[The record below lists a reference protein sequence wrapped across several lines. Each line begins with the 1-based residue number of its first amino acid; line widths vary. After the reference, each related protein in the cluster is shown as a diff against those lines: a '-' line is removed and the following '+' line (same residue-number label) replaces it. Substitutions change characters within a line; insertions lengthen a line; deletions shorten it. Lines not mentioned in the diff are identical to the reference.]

1 MGTKSSICHFWWY
14 LFLSLSWR
22 CLWEQQQQQQQR
34 SSSSET
40 LLTHFGSCPEPMD
53 FGIGVVSAF
62 VVGGGGSN
70 GGGRGGVDMNNNNN
84 NIISRSRRKWET
96 SCCTMTTLTWTRT
109 TRCFFATTPTTTQE
123 EDSEQ
128 QQQPPP
134 QQQQD
139 DGSTTKDSSS
149 LSSSL
154 LSSLSSSNTTTK
166 TRITPPQY
174 KKRSVVLHRAE
185 KIGDGSSILLHIDR
199 LDDDIEPFTYQPGH
213 VLALEIPLSAA
224 VLDNPSNNNKNDDN
238 DDFLESMNAKTLAD
252 AHDNDGWMRGPYTVS
267 SANTQTLTILIK
279 VVGPKSQAFAQAQ
292 PGTLLRLGGKF
303 HIPIVDGIQQVA
315 TGEVVVMET
324 TTETTTST
332 TTEAKVDQ
340 DNVAVVHNKNN
351 NHKTTNKYNRNPL
364 RRVVLIS
371 TGVGIGPCV
380 GAVEKLL
387 FESNNKA
394 LSSSSSSSFMTL
406 EQIDLYASFRYANQV
421 LYQDYLDMWSLA
433 YQDDPNAT
441 IQFCYIPIITSQM
454 GRLSSTK
461 KNLQQVISSSS
472 RIQSPMSSE
481 CTTSNPSTTTT
492 TTTTTPICTVSETH
506 YHLIGNGQ
514 MVQEWKAGLIHA
526 GVIPERIT
534 VESCFRPT
542 TTTRR
547 RCRHHEDK
555 NNNKSQESL
564 VMKEHDNDDDDDD
577 DVIQRIAK
585 VISQGAQFPSLSSSL
600 SSSSLS
606 SS

>member
-22 CLWEQQQQQQQR
+22 CLWEQQQQQQR
-34 SSSSET
+34 RSSSET
-40 LLTHFGSCPEPMD
+40 LLTRFGSCPEPMD

-62 VVGGGGSN
+62 VVGGGSGR
-70 GGGRGGVDMNNNNN
+70 GGGGSGGGVDMNNNNN
-84 NIISRSRRKWET
+84 YVISRSRRKWET

-109 TRCFFATTPTTTQE
+109 TRYFFATTPTTTQE

-128 QQQPPP
+128 QQQ
-134 QQQQD
+134 D
-139 DGSTTKDSSS
+139 DGSTTKDS
-149 LSSSL
+149 LS
-154 LSSLSSSNTTTK
+154 TTTK
-166 TRITPPQY
+166 TTITPPQY

-185 KIGDGSSILLHIDR
+185 KIGDGSSVLLHIDR

-224 VLDNPSNNNKNDDN
+224 VFDNPSNNNKNDDN
-238 DDFLESMNAKTLAD
+238 DDDNNDTHHDDDKNNNKNNNRHGHGRPVLESMNAKTLAD

-315 TGEVVVMET
+315 TGVVVVMEA
-324 TTETTTST
+324 

-340 DNVAVVHNKNN
+340 DNVAVVHNNN

-394 LSSSSSSSFMTL
+394 LSSSSSSSLMAL
-406 EQIDLYASFRYANQV
+406 EQIDLYASFCYPNQV

-441 IQFCYIPIITSQM
+441 IQFCYIPIITSQI

-472 RIQSPMSSE
+472 SRIQSPMSSE
-481 CTTSNPSTTTT
+481 CTTSNTSTTTSTT

-534 VESCFRPT
+534 VESYFRPT

-547 RCRHHEDK
+547 HHDDK

-606 SS
+606 SSS